1 MWNNL
6 GGQESRGFQPR
17 VVIKAFL
24 AALRLRLGTL
34 GRAGLAVARPAYHGV
49 LAHRRI
55 LVVWGAGLA
64 TGLVAL
70 GVWTALALRASARE
84 TFDMKATAARLSTI
98 QKDRQA
104 LFEREV
110 SILKSQ
116 GRARL
121 TQYEENLHK
130 LAVRLPASAIAR
142 GQAGRRRRIALTFDD
157 GPHAG
162 YTERILKILQDA
174 GIRATFFVVGDRVV
188 RYPELLR
195 QEISRG
201 HEIGNHTYRHRN
213 LRTLSNLE
221 IVTELEQNRDLIRQ
235 VGQVE
240 TTIFRPPGGQYD
252 DRVLRLAAAL
262 NYRTILWSSAP
273 ADHTS
278 PPAELIEDR
287 ILGRVGNGVIILCHD
302 GIEGTIAALPRVI
315 ASVRAGGYEFVTVS
329 ELLRNAN

>member
-1 MWNNL
+1 M
-6 GGQESRGFQPR
+6 
-17 VVIKAFL
+17 
-24 AALRLRLGTL
+24 AL
-34 GRAGLAVARPAYHGV
+34 ARPLTAAV
-49 LAHRRI
+49 RAHRRV
-55 LVVWGAGLA
+55 LAVWGAGLA

-84 TFDMKATAARLSTI
+84 TSDMKATAARLSTI
-98 QKDRQA
+98 QRDRQA
-104 LFEREV
+104 LFDREV
-110 SILKSQ
+110 SILRSHS
-116 GRARL
+116 RARL
-121 TQYEENLHK
+121 VQYEENLRK
-130 LAVRLPASAIAR
+130 LAVRLPAFTIAR
-142 GQAGRRRRIALTFDD
+142 GQAGRRRRMALTFDD

-162 YTERILKILQDA
+162 YTERILKILQEA
-174 GIRATFFVVGDRVV
+174 GVRATFFVVGDCVV

-221 IVTELEQNRDLIRQ
+221 IVTELEQNRDLVRQ
-235 VGQVE
+235 VGSVE
-240 TTIFRPPGGQYD
+240 MTLFRPPGGQFD

-287 ILGRVGNGVIILCHD
+287 ILGHVGNGVIILCHD
-302 GIEGTIAALPRVI
+302 GIEGTIEALPRVI
-315 ASVRAGGYEFVTVS
+315 ASVRAAGYEFVTVS
-329 ELLRNAN
+329 ELLRNSP

>member
-1 MWNNL
+1 MWNDI
-6 GGQESRGFQPR
+6 RR
-17 VVIKAFL
+17 V
-24 AALRLRLGTL
+24 G
-34 GRAGLAVARPAYHGV
+34 AGLVPTLRAWLEASGGRIVSASRPALHGL
-49 LAHRRI
+49 LAHRGI
-55 LVVWGAGLA
+55 LAVWGVGLA

-70 GVWTALALRASARE
+70 GVWTGLALRASARE
-84 TFDMKATAARLSTI
+84 TSDMKTTAARLSTI
-98 QKDRQA
+98 QRDRQV

-116 GRARL
+116 TRARL
-121 TQYEENLHK
+121 TQYEENLRK
-130 LAVRLPASAIAR
+130 LAVRLPAAAIAR
-142 GQAGRRRRIALTFDD
+142 GLAGRRRRMALTFDD
-157 GPHAG
+157 GPHPG

-174 GIRATFFVVGDRVV
+174 GVRATFFVVGDRVV

-221 IVTELEQNRDLIRQ
+221 IVTELEQNRDLVRQ

-240 TTIFRPPGGQYD
+240 MNLFRPPGGQFD

-262 NYRTILWSSAP
+262 NYRTILWSNAP

-287 ILGRVGNGVIILCHD
+287 ILGHVGNGVIILCHD

-329 ELLRNAN
+329 ELLRNGP